1 MNENWF
7 QYYIP
12 LMVRNWLESFFLI
25 NVLVISSFSL
35 SFKGYQIYLRDVKEY
50 LFYFDDQK
58 NYKNKCMDHWTDLTI
73 YQFIIFGIIVF
84 WIFHSNSPFFLIS
97 IYCRKIKQNLSWVRL
112 DFHKFILFLIVKS
125 KLYFG
130 GSDDWP
136 HAIVFFWIFFLF
148 FFPLQSSQYRPMK
161 YFYWCLPMNIVKTN
175 SIGKIHLSLPIEKIL
190 LVFPF
195 IFLSKF
201 WYCFTVA
208 NLAIYIKIQ
217 LQQKKRS
224 LKIKNKNK
232 LLHFLHE
239 KWGKNPI

>member
-1 MNENWF
+1 MNENCF

-97 IYCRKIKQNLSWVRL
+97 VYCRKIKQNLSWVRL

-136 HAIVFFWIFFLF
+136 HAIVLFWIFYSF
-148 FFPLQSSQYRPMK
+148 FSHCNPLDIDYEI
-161 YFYWCLPMNIVKTN
+161 F
-175 SIGKIHLSLPIEKIL
+175 L
-190 LVFPF
+190 LVFTYEY
-195 IFLSKF
+195 SEDKF
-201 WYCFTVA
+201 YW
-208 NLAIYIKIQ
+208 
-217 LQQKKRS
+217 
-224 LKIKNKNK
+224 
-232 LLHFLHE
+232 
-239 KWGKNPI
+239 